1 MTTETATAAAAGQ
14 TTTTPAAAAPAADAP
29 PATLLTDASQDAT
42 AATQDSPGE
51 GTGEGQG
58 DKPASDGGEK
68 PGDKP
73 ASDGGEKPG
82 DKPAGAPEKYE
93 LALPEGMTLD
103 EATFAAAEPVL
114 RELGLNN
121 EQATKL
127 ASVIAEVRAS
137 EAEAFVQQV
146 QEWGKTTQADPE
158 IGGKALEATLTEG
171 RKALAKHGTPE
182 LRALLDN
189 TGLGNHPE
197 VVRFFARVGKTIL
210 TEDSVVT
217 GERSGGT
224 KSMAERLYGNK

>member
-73 ASDGGEKPG
+73 A
-82 DKPAGAPEKYE
+82 GAPEKYE

-127 ASVIAEVRAS
+127 ATVIAEVRAS

-146 QEWGKTTQADPE
+146 QEWGKATQADPE
-158 IGGKALEATLTEG
+158 IGGRALEATLTEG
-171 RKALAKHGTPE
+171 RKALAKHGSPE
-182 LRALLDN
+182 LRALLDS

-197 VVRFFARVGKTIL
+197 VVRFFARVGKTIPA
-210 TEDSVVT
+210 EDSVVT
-217 GERSGGT
+217 GERSGGA

>member
-14 TTTTPAAAAPAADAP
+14 TTTTPVAAAPAADAP

-51 GTGEGQG
+51 GTGESQG
-58 DKPASDGGEK
+58 DKPAG
-68 PGDKP
+68 
-73 ASDGGEKPG
+73 DGGEKPG

-146 QEWGKTTQADPE
+146 QEWGKATQADPE
-158 IGGKALEATLTEG
+158 IGGRALEATLTEG
-171 RKALAKHGTPE
+171 RKALAKHGSPE
-182 LRALLDN
+182 LRALLDS

-197 VVRFFARVGKTIL
+197 VVRFFARVGKTIP